1 MSDSVLNNVRELR
14 RQKEGMTQKKLAELT
29 GVSRQTIISI
39 EAHRYTPSLALA
51 FKIAKVFETDIENI
65 FRIDEQDSESNK

>member
-14 RQKEGMTQKKLAELT
+14 RQKEGMTQQKLAELT

-51 FKIAKVFETDIENI
+51 IKIAKVFETKIEDIFKI
-65 FRIDEQDSESNK
+65 SEQDSASNK

>member
-14 RQKEGMTQKKLAELT
+14 RQKEGMTQQKLAELT

-51 FKIAKVFETDIENI
+51 LSLIHI
-65 FRIDEQDSESNK
+65 